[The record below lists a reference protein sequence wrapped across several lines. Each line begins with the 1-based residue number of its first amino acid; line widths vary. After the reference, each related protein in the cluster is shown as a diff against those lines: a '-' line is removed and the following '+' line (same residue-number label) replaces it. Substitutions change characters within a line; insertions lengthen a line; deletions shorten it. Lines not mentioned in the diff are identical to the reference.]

1 MNVIWLSAAAAVST
15 FIAGV
20 LHLTLV
26 PNSLGRNP
34 LIGIFFLIGGIAQI
48 FWVLP
53 TIKNWGK
60 IWFYVGIGGTLILI
74 IMWALTRMPDNPIT
88 GRGAPIN
95 NIGIVTEIFQVI
107 YIIVSAIIL
116 LKYKET
122 SSISKTRVQDSRD
135 K

>member
-1 MNVIWLSAAAAVST
+1 MKIRWLLVAAAVST
-15 FIAGV
+15 FIAGL

-26 PNSLGRNP
+26 PNSLGRSP
-34 LIGIFFLIGGIAQI
+34 FIGILFLIGGIAQI

-60 IWFYVGIGGTLILI
+60 IWFCVGIGGTLILI
-74 IMWALTRMPDNPIT
+74 IMWAMTRMPNNPIT
-88 GRGAPIN
+88 GKGAPIN

-116 LKYKET
+116 LKYKD
-122 SSISKTRVQDSRD
+122 SPSISKTKVLDTRG
-135 K
+135 

>member
-1 MNVIWLSAAAAVST
+1 MNLKWLLVAAAVST

-26 PNSLGRNP
+26 PNLLGRNP
-34 LIGIFFLIGGIAQI
+34 LIGIFFLVAGIAQI

-60 IWFYVGIGGTLILI
+60 VWFYIGIVGTVILI
-74 IMWALTRMPDNPIT
+74 VMWVMTRMPDNPIT

-95 NIGIVTEIFQVI
+95 NIGIATEVFQII
-107 YIIVSAIIL
+107 YIAISIAILVVYKKPLVVS
-116 LKYKET
+116 K
-122 SSISKTRVQDSRD
+122 SDPRD
-135 K
+135 GKG